1 MFGKELISNAA
12 VGPGVYLMRDAADQV
27 LYVGKAKSLKKRLAS
42 YLRIDL
48 AGRGKG
54 AMMLCAVARVETMLT
69 RTEKE
74 ALILEAALIKQHRPK
89 YNVIL
94 RDDKNYP
101 LLKVTVR
108 EEWPRLLMTRRRLA
122 DGARYFGP
130 YASPAAMWE
139 TLALLNVLFPLRRC
153 KSKSFKRGQRA
164 CLNHQMGRCPAPCVG
179 RISPAEYQAA
189 VQAVIKVLEG
199 RARELVGLLTNQ
211 MRAAAAELLFEEAA
225 RCRDRIKALTGTLER
240 QAVVATQ
247 ALDQDVFG
255 LAGRDGR
262 MAMAVLLV
270 RAGVISGRRAFF
282 LGEPLGDEATVLS
295 EAVSLF
301 YDQQQQP
308 LPTEI
313 LLPLALPDAETL
325 AEWLSEKGE
334 RRVTLLAP
342 RQGNRRRLVEMAVTN
357 AEQVL
362 LENEARTSGWQ
373 ELAGALQRA
382 LQLARPPTRV
392 ECLDIS
398 NLGGQEAVG
407 ALVSFQ
413 EGEKEPAA
421 YRRFKI
427 RGQQTPDDYAMM
439 AEVLDRHLARAL
451 AEEKL
456 PDLLLIDGGKGH
468 LGVAMAA
475 VKRLGLGERPEL
487 AAIAKERAE
496 EGEKL
501 FRPGRK
507 NPLALPRHSP
517 MLHFLMR
524 VRDEAHRYGITFHR
538 GLRSR
543 KLLASRLDQVPG
555 LGPAKKK
562 ALLAAMGSLG
572 RIEAA
577 DPAELAAIPGIG
589 PALAQRIK
597 KYLAADPA

>member
-1 MFGKELISNAA
+1 MFGRELIKNAA
-12 VGPGVYLMRDAADQV
+12 SGPGVYLMRDDADRV

-42 YLRIDL
+42 YPRIDL
-48 AGRGKG
+48 DGRSKG
-54 AMMLCAVARVETMLT
+54 AMMLAAVVRVETMLT

-74 ALILEAALIKQHRPK
+74 ALILEAALIKQHRPR

-108 EEWPRLLMTRRRLA
+108 EEWPRLLMTRRRLT

-130 YASPAAMWE
+130 YSSPSAMWE
-139 TLALLNVLFPLRRC
+139 TLALLNSLFPLRRC
-153 KSKSFKRGQRA
+153 KSKSFKSGQRA

-179 RISPAEYQAA
+179 RISAADYQAS

-199 RARELVGLLTNQ
+199 RSRELVTLLTGR
-211 MRAAAAELLFEEAA
+211 MREAAAELRFEEAA

-240 QAVVATQ
+240 QAVVASR
-247 ALDQDVFG
+247 ARDQDVFG
-255 LAGRDGR
+255 LACRDGR

-270 RAGVISGRRAFF
+270 RAGVISDRRTFF
-282 LGEPLGDEATVLS
+282 LGEPLGDAATVLS
-295 EAVSLF
+295 EALPLF
-301 YDQQQQP
+301 YDQAP
-308 LPTEI
+308 FVPPEI
-313 LLPLALPDAETL
+313 ILPLALPDAETQS
-325 AEWLSEKGE
+325 EWLSEK
-334 RRVTLLAP
+334 RQQRVTLLTP
-342 RQGNRRRLVEMAVTN
+342 RQGNRRRLLEMAIAN

-362 LENEARTSGWQ
+362 LENEAQAAGWR
-373 ELAGALQRA
+373 ELAEGLQRA
-382 LQLARPPTRV
+382 LHLSQPPERV

-407 ALVSFQ
+407 SLVSFRA
-413 EGEKEPAA
+413 GEKEPAA
-421 YRRFKI
+421 YRSFKI

-439 AEVLDRHLARAL
+439 AEVLDRHLPRAL
-451 AEEKL
+451 AEKRL

-475 VKRLGLGERPEL
+475 CKRLGLNERPEL
-487 AAIAKERAE
+487 AAIAKEREE

-507 NPLALPRHSP
+507 NPIILPRHSP
-517 MLHFLMR
+517 LLHFLMR

-543 KLLASRLDQVPG
+543 KMLSSRLDQVSG

-562 ALLAAMGSLG
+562 ALLTALGSLR
-572 RIEAA
+572 RIEETEV
-577 DPAELAAIPGIG
+577 AELAAVPGIG

-597 KYLAADPA
+597 EHLAVPAE